1 MRKLWIAGAA
11 AAVIAAL
18 SVTGIAFAVNT
29 YNVNLGKT
37 SPSKAKGS
45 PSKPV
50 PVAVDFGFTVGE
62 STGLRPSVVV
72 QYRIGAEGLWYYP
85 KAVPS
90 CTFSQ
95 ADQSPKYASAC
106 NKAVVGHGSVNNQFG
121 AANDRTVKGKCDV
134 GLTLINLSNGPG
146 ITKKR
151 GGVAIRI
158 DGGPPAC
165 PLPLHRAISA
175 PFFNT
180 TIGGVKAQELRFTV
194 PDNLVHPAPGVD
206 NSIIKSVNKVL
217 KRTGTVKINGKKVK
231 VGFYSAIGIKGKK
244 RTTRVTFVDETGH
257 KFTAQTEFPK

>member
-50 PVAVDFGFTVGE
+50 PVQVDFGFTVGE
-62 STGLRPSVVV
+62 STGLRPSVIT
-72 QYRIGAEGLWYYP
+72 QYRIGGEGLWYYP
-85 KAVPS
+85 TAVPS

-95 ADQSPKYASAC
+95 ANESPNYASAC
-106 NKAVVGHGSVNNQFG
+106 KKAVVGHGTANNQFG
-121 AANDRTVKGKCDV
+121 PSNNRSTKGKCDV
-134 GLTLINLSNGPG
+134 DLTLINLKDGPG

-151 GGVAIRI
+151 GGMAIRV
-158 DGGPPAC
+158 DGAPPDC
-165 PLPLHRAISA
+165 PLELHRAIPA
-175 PFFNT
+175 PFFPV
-180 TIGGVKAQELRFTV
+180 TIGGVKAEELRFTV
-194 PDNLVHPAPGVD
+194 PTNLVHPATGAD
-206 NSIIKSVNKVL
+206 NSIVKSVNKVL
-217 KRTGTVKINGKKVK
+217 KRTGTVKINGKKRK

-244 RTTRVTFVDETGH
+244 RTTRVTFVDETGR
-257 KFTAQTEFPK
+257 KFTAQAEFPK